1 MILLELDAEVFG
13 DGLAAGQGSVSS
25 SMNGVPT
32 ENAIRRECL

>member
-1 MILLELDAEVFG
+1 MILLELDAES
-13 DGLAAGQGSVSS
+13 SVMDLPPVRTAMSS